1 MNVYPLLSFKCA
13 PSYFICVGYLRFLF
27 KSIKIRFHKY
37 INRVGSRPIFYASGN
52 IMTAD
57 FIGIDF
63 GTSNCAVAA
72 WVNNKPTLI
81 VVDEN
86 SDDPYKI
93 RSAIYLAHNQTGAVS
108 SNAQA
113 NEQTLNDML
122 SSGEILFGEQGFNA
136 FLLTPEEGRYV
147 NSPKNFLGSKIPKRL
162 LDNFEILVVR
172 FLSYLKQCAQQQLQI
187 NINKA
192 VIARPVN
199 YHSTMGELGNQQ
211 AEALMLRAAKKAGF
225 EQVAFIHEPLAAA
238 YHFEQKIKQPTKSLI
253 VDLGGGTSD
262 VTFCLLSKD
271 KANNLDRDADIYS
284 TKGIRQGGIVSDKD
298 LASGIVSPLF
308 GRGGRTMDN
317 RAIPNMLYFGAYA
330 IDNMPEMTGFYAPA
344 RAQAITD
351 YIMASEDPMPLMRL
365 QRMQK
370 RRLIHQ
376 MMHAIELAKIN
387 LSDQIQTELPLDFI
401 EKSLNIVI
409 QRDQVAH
416 TMKSWLDKMFI
427 MIDEAIKEAQQQPE
441 IIYLT
446 GGMGLSPLVQQA
458 LHERYPDVEM
468 KVADAFSSV
477 VLGAL
482 LKAKRL
488 YA

>member
-1 MNVYPLLSFKCA
+1 ML
-13 PSYFICVGYLRFLF
+13 
-27 KSIKIRFHKY
+27 
-37 INRVGSRPIFYASGN
+37 
-52 IMTAD
+52 AD

-72 WVNNKPTLI
+72 FVNDKPTLI

-86 SDDPYKI
+86 SENPYKI
-93 RSAIYLAHNQTGAVS
+93 RSAIYLAHNQSGAVS
-108 SNAQA
+108 NNAEA

-122 SSGEILFGEQGFNA
+122 NSGEILFGEQGFNA

-147 NSPKNFLGSKIPKRL
+147 NSPKNFLGAKIPKRL
-162 LDNFEILVVR
+162 LDNFETLVVR
-172 FLSYLKQCAQQQLQI
+172 FLSYLKQCAETQLSMT
-187 NINKA
+187 INKA

-211 AEALMLRAAKKAGF
+211 AEALMLRAATKAGF
-225 EQVAFIHEPLAAA
+225 KQVEFIHEPLAAA
-238 YHFEQKIKQPTKSLI
+238 YHFEQNIKQPTKSMI

-262 VTFCLLSKD
+262 VTFCLLSED
-271 KANNLDRDADIYS
+271 KANNLDRDADIYA

-298 LASGIVSPLF
+298 LASGIISPLF
-308 GRGGRTMDN
+308 GRGGRTADG

-330 IDNMPEMTGFYAPA
+330 IDNMPEMSDFYAPA
-344 RAQAITD
+344 RAKAITD
-351 YIMASEDPMPLMRL
+351 YVIASVDPIPLMRL
-365 QRMQK
+365 QRVQK
-370 RRLIHQ
+370 QKLTHQ

-387 LSDQIQTELPLDFI
+387 LSDQPATQLSLTFI
-401 EKSLNIVI
+401 DKSLSIDI
-409 QRDQVAH
+409 EREQVSV
-416 TMKSWLDKMFI
+416 TMKNWLEKMFI
-427 MIDEAIKEAQQQPE
+427 MIDDTISEANEQPE

-458 LHERYPDVEM
+458 LNERYPGV
-468 KVADAFSSV
+468 KINVADAFSSV

>member
-1 MNVYPLLSFKCA
+1 
-13 PSYFICVGYLRFLF
+13 
-27 KSIKIRFHKY
+27 
-37 INRVGSRPIFYASGN
+37 
-52 IMTAD
+52 MTAD

-72 WVNNKPTLI
+72 LVNDEPALI

-86 SDDPYKI
+86 SDNPYKI
-93 RSAIYLAHNQTGAVS
+93 RSAIYLAHNQSGAVS
-108 SNAQA
+108 SNAIA

-122 SSGEILFGEQGFNA
+122 SSGEILFGEQGFNS

-147 NSPKNFLGSKIPKRL
+147 NSPKNFLGAKIPKRL
-162 LDNFEILVVR
+162 LDNFETLVVR
-172 FLSYLKQCAQQQLQI
+172 FLSYLKQCAEKQL
-187 NINKA
+187 NTAINKA

-211 AEALMLRAAKKAGF
+211 AEALMLRAATKAGF
-225 EQVAFIHEPLAAA
+225 TQVEFIHEPLAAA
-238 YHFEQKIKQPTKSLI
+238 YHFEQKIKQPTKSMI

-271 KANNLDRDADIYS
+271 KANDLERDADIYA

-308 GRGGRTMDN
+308 GRGGRTAEG
-317 RAIPNMLYFGAYA
+317 RSVPNMLYFGAYA
-330 IDNMPEMTGFYAPA
+330 IDNIPEMSEFYSPA
-344 RAQAITD
+344 RAKAITD
-351 YIMASEDPMPLMRL
+351 YIYTSDDPIPLMRL
-365 QRMQK
+365 QRVQK
-370 RRLIHQ
+370 GRLTHQ

-387 LSDQIQTELPLDFI
+387 LSNHPQTALSLTFI
-401 EKSLNIVI
+401 ETSLEIII
-409 QRDQVAH
+409 QREQISL
-416 TMKSWLDKMFI
+416 TMKNWLEKMFI
-427 MIDEAIKEAQQQPE
+427 MIDETIEEANQQPE

-446 GGMGLSPLVQQA
+446 GGMGLSPLVQDA
-458 LHERYPDVEM
+458 INTRYPNV
-468 KVADAFSSV
+468 KVNVADAFSSV

-482 LKAKRL
+482 LKAKRI